1 MTGQEKLGLVAL
13 VLLFVTLIVLL
24 VVSFR
29 PSGEAAINNFEDS
42 VIVRQR
48 IQNLEKSNVP

>member
-13 VLLFVTLIVLL
+13 ILLFATLVVLL

-29 PSGEAAINNFEDS
+29 PSGQARIEDFQDS

-48 IQNLEKSNVP
+48 IQNIEKSNAP